1 MQLGRSHG
9 ISNNMELEE
18 LSMDGTVDKISTYSA
33 SLTYSELT
41 PEAIHAVKRS
51 LIDSIGCALGAFAAE
66 PVKIAR
72 RIASRICSNNPAS
85 LLCTPIKTSPEM
97 AAFVNGIMIRYLDFN
112 DDYLNKDGPHPSDNI
127 SAVLAI
133 CEALHTD
140 GKSLACGIALAY
152 EIVDQLVDV
161 VGFTFRGWDYVTM
174 TSIGSAIAV
183 GKVLG
188 LSREKMAHALSL
200 AIAPNIGLLQTRT
213 GELSMWKG
221 CAGSNAARNGLFA
234 ALLASEAMTGPNQV
248 IEGPY
253 GLWNQ
258 VTGKFELGP
267 FGGRGRPF
275 KIQETFFKPR
285 PAMYTTLLPMEI
297 ALKLREEININE
309 IDSIKIFLDAF
320 CLSTSSEAERYDPR
334 TRETAD
340 HSIPYIVVAALVD
353 GEISEKTYTP
363 ERYRD
368 SKILSILKKVTMEE
382 DPQYTREWP
391 MTFNCRIEIEER
403 SGQKWVKHMKNPKG
417 HPANPMSDAEIEEKF
432 LKLTRETLSAN
443 QTQSALDLLWHL
455 EEIRDVAQILDA
467 VLV

>member
-1 MQLGRSHG
+1 MQ
-9 ISNNMELEE
+9 LEE
-18 LSMDGTVDKISTYSA
+18 LSMDETVDKISTYSA
-33 SLTYSELT
+33 SLNYSELT

-72 RIASRICSNNPAS
+72 RLASRSSSNA
-85 LLCTPIKTSPEM
+85 PEM

-133 CEALHTD
+133 CEALHAN

-161 VGFTFRGWDYVTM
+161 VGFTPRYWDYVPM
-174 TSIGSAIAV
+174 TSIGSAMGA
-183 GKVLG
+183 GKVLS
-188 LSREKMAHALSL
+188 LSREKMAQALSL

-221 CAGSNAARNGLFA
+221 CAGPNAARNGLFA
-234 ALLASEAMTGPNQV
+234 ALLASEGMTGPNQV

-258 VTGKFELGP
+258 VTGKFELRP
-267 FGGRGRPF
+267 FGGHGRPF
-275 KIQETFFKPR
+275 KIQETFFKPK
-285 PAMYTTLLPMEI
+285 PVIYTTLLPMEI
-297 ALKLREEININE
+297 ALKLREEIDVSE
-309 IDSIKIFLDAF
+309 IDSIKVFLDAF
-320 CLSTSSEAERYDPR
+320 CIATSSESERYDPH

-353 GEISEKTYTP
+353 GEISERTYNP
-363 ERYRD
+363 ECYRD
-368 SKILSILKKVTMEE
+368 PNILAILKKFTMVE
-382 DPQYTREWP
+382 DPQYTGEWP
-391 MTFNCRIEIEER
+391 KTFNCRIEIKGK

-417 HPANPMSDAEIEEKF
+417 HPSNPMSDTEIEEKF
-432 LKLTRETLSAN
+432 LKLLIGA
-443 QTQSALDLLWHL
+443 
-455 EEIRDVAQILDA
+455 
-467 VLV
+467 